1 MSFFHPL
8 FLWLGL
14 TLPAIVALYILRPR
28 RREMIVPSTLFWRA
42 APSILEA
49 SRPWERLKPRLLLWL
64 QLLVAASLTLGA
76 AAPVWYRGSPS
87 KSVIVLLDASASMN
101 ATDLGQTRFSRA
113 LREVEALADSLEKG
127 ATMTVIVFDRQP
139 RVVVRESADYRQVH
153 RALQGLKPSYY
164 PGELGP
170 ALSLARALGR
180 QQDRPRIVLVSDGG
194 LAPVN
199 NAGDL
204 ELVAV
209 GRDGAANVA
218 LAGLQLRPAGE
229 GQAAQ
234 VTVVNHGGRAASGQ
248 VYLSAGHREM
258 KAQKWHLGAG
268 ESTHL
273 LWPGLPAGVPVAAR
287 LAVDDVGMDHLA
299 LDNRAWAVPESNHR
313 VRVLLVSRGNIFLE
327 RALGVLPGVEV
338 YKCTPQEYPSLL
350 GGAYNY
356 EITVLDG
363 LISPLPPGAALFVNP
378 PAGEVAGLKIG
389 GRFHPPA
396 LAGTEGN
403 VMLRYVDL
411 SQVHIASA
419 RALETGSGWTADV
432 NTAGKTVLAHGQR
445 QGKRLAAW
453 GFDLHDSD
461 LPLRPAFPLLLHNAI
476 SWLAPPDLELPAQVY
491 PGREV
496 EVAALPLARSIE
508 VEPVSPEAVFFRGV
522 SFSSVPNENNL
533 DDGKRGVSVVL
544 APPFPPV
551 PWVPSAP
558 GLYRI
563 VEICGDGDYSGGRIS
578 RLVAVNGYHPRE
590 SDLRVRDPRS
600 RQGEEVTS
608 TAPGPRPQS
617 LAGLLSALALAAVL
631 VEWGVASRGR

>member
-28 RREMIVPSTLFWRA
+28 RREMIVPSTLFWQA
-42 APSILEA
+42 APSSMEA
-49 SRPWERLKPRLLLWL
+49 SRPWQRLKPRLLLWL

-87 KSVIVLLDASASMN
+87 KSVIILLDASASMN

-113 LREVEALADSLEKG
+113 LREVEAMANGLEKG
-127 ATMTVIVFDRQP
+127 AAMTVIAFDQQP
-139 RVVVRESADYRQVH
+139 RVVVREAADSRQVH
-153 RALQGLKPSYY
+153 RALQGLKPSCY

-194 LAPVN
+194 LAPVD

-204 ELVAV
+204 ELVTV
-209 GRDGAANVA
+209 GKDEAANVA

-234 VTVVNHGGRAASGQ
+234 VTVVNHGRRAASGR
-248 VYLSAGHREM
+248 VYLSAGRQEM
-258 KAQKWHLGAG
+258 QARKWRLEPG

-273 LWPGLPAGVPVAAR
+273 LWPHLPAGVPVAAR

-299 LDNRAWAVPESNHR
+299 LDNQAWAVPENKHR
-313 VRVLLVSRGNIFLE
+313 VRVLLVSQGNIFLE

-338 YKCTPQEYPSLL
+338 YKCTPQEYTSLL

-396 LAGTEGN
+396 LAGTEGSI
-403 VMLRYVDL
+403 MLRYVDL

-432 NTAGKTVLAHGQR
+432 NAAGKTVMAHGQR
-445 QGKRLAAW
+445 QGKRLVAW
-453 GFDLHDSD
+453 GFDLHESD
-461 LPLRPAFPLLLHNAI
+461 LPLRPAFPVLLHNAI

-491 PGREV
+491 PGQEV
-496 EVAALPLARSIE
+496 NVAALPLARKIE
-508 VEPVSPEAVFFRGV
+508 VEPVSPEAVFLRGA
-522 SFSSVPNENNL
+522 SLSSVPNENNL
-533 DDGKRGVSVVL
+533 DDGKPGVPVVL
-544 APPFPPV
+544 APPFPPA
-551 PWVPSAP
+551 PWIPSAP

-563 VEICGDGDYSGGRIS
+563 VESCGDGDYPGNQIS
-578 RLVAVNGYHPRE
+578 RLVAVNGYHARE

-608 TAPGPRPQS
+608 TAPRPRPQS